1 LDALD
6 AAPVCSQFVSG
17 SERTSPLRGAVLS
30 SSRLKVEFP
39 NLRWSVAVSTI
50 FSEMRMFS
58 FFFSSCAQ
66 RCELL
71 LAAQVVFVLCYIR
84 IAACTKFLDARVRV
98 VRVTG
103 SSDAFLGA

>member
-1 LDALD
+1 
-6 AAPVCSQFVSG
+6 VCSQFVSG

-39 NLRWSVAVSTI
+39 NLRWSGCEHYFFGDAHV
-50 FSEMRMFS
+50 
-58 FFFSSCAQ
+58 FFFLFELRPTLRVVASCTSGL
-66 RCELL
+66 C
-71 LAAQVVFVLCYIR
+71 VVLHKDGSVYQF
-84 IAACTKFLDARVRV
+84 FDARVRV